1 MRASEIRDLSQDE
14 LTQKVAEMRQELF
27 NLRIQNATGQLENNS
42 RISKVRKDIARI
54 LTIARERELAAKK

>member
-1 MRASEIRDLSQDE
+1 VRASEIRDLSQDE